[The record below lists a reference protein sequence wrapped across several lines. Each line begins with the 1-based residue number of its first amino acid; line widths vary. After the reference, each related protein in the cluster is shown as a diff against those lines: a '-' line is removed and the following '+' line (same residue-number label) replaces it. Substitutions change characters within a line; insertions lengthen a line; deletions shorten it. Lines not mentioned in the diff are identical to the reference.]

1 MYLYSLY
8 FVCLKYVDG
17 FIFNIKIDSI
27 KKKEGLLK
35 MKKSICSDFFVWQ
48 VYFLNDDVRGVIVE
62 VVISCMKIVQF
73 IMI

>member
-1 MYLYSLY
+1 
-8 FVCLKYVDG
+8 
-17 FIFNIKIDSI
+17 
-27 KKKEGLLK
+27 
-35 MKKSICSDFFVWQ
+35 MKKSICSNIFVKQ